1 VTVSDSEPVVGAPPR
16 PVASGHEFARRVA
29 SAMVLAPLAIV
40 VAWLGGTWFVAFWAL
55 AAIGVLWEWT
65 RLVID
70 GKMWS
75 LVPAAAVVI
84 AAASWLLAAR
94 RLEIAIAVLAVGPL
108 LAIGFGPAGKRNWM
122 AGGCAYAGAMLA
134 APALLR
140 GDARLGFVALVFLF
154 AVVWM
159 TDIFAYLVGRVVG
172 GPRLWPAVSPN
183 KTWSGAIG
191 GAAAAMIAGTMV
203 AMWEGLGNLPALGM
217 VSLGLSV
224 VAQVGD
230 FSESALKRHFGA
242 KDASHLIPGHGGL
255 MDRLDGFVAAA
266 LAGTVLG
273 MIRGGLHAPAQGLL
287 IW

>member
-1 VTVSDSEPVVGAPPR
+1 
-16 PVASGHEFARRVA
+16 
-29 SAMVLAPLAIV
+29 MVLAPLAIV